1 MTASAA
7 TLRLM
12 ARRMGAGLL
21 LKPMRIVVLDG
32 AGLNPGDLSWKP
44 FEEFGEVTVYPR
56 STPDEVVA
64 RAADADIVFTNKVVF
79 DETVIA
85 SLPNLKYIGV
95 LATGYNVVDTEA
107 AARHG
112 VVVTNIPAYSTDSVA
127 QMTFAHLLNI
137 VTRVDK
143 YATQTRA
150 GRWAQSPDFCYW
162 DEPLHELTGKTF
174 GVVGLGNIGMKV
186 ARLALDFGMD
196 VFAMTSKNAADL
208 PAGIQK
214 TTFEGLL
221 GACDVISLHCP
232 LTPTT
237 RELINARSL
246 AKMRHGAILINTG
259 RGPLVNEAD
268 VAEAL
273 DNGQLG
279 AYAAD
284 VLTDEPPRA
293 DNPLFAQPNA
303 YITPHIAWATVEAR
317 QRLMNIAVANVRA
330 FVENKPINVVSRI

>member
-1 MTASAA
+1 MN
-7 TLRLM
+7 
-12 ARRMGAGLL
+12 
-21 LKPMRIVVLDG
+21 IVVLDG
-32 AGLNPGDLSWKP
+32 TGLNPGDLSWKP
-44 FEEFGEVTVYPR
+44 FEQYGMVTVYPR
-56 STPDEVVA
+56 TTKEEMVE
-64 RAADADIVFTNKVVF
+64 RAAKADIVFTNKVVI
-79 DETVIA
+79 DEKA
-85 SLPNLKYIGV
+85 MDLLPNLKYIGV
-95 LATGYNVVDTEA
+95 MATGYNVVDIEA
-107 AARHG
+107 AASHG
-112 VVVTNIPAYSTDSVA
+112 ITVTNIPAYSTNSVA
-127 QMTFAHLLNI
+127 QMVFAHLLNI
-137 VTRVDK
+137 VNRVDH
-143 YATQTRA
+143 YASLNRN
-150 GRWAQSPDFCYW
+150 GKWSSNPDFCYW
-162 DEPLHELTGKTF
+162 DTPLHELAGKTF

-273 DNGQLG
+273 GNGQLG
-279 AYAAD
+279 AYATD

>member
-237 RELINARSL
+237 RRQLCL
-246 AKMRHGAILINTG
+246 HGH
-259 RGPLVNEAD
+259 
-268 VAEAL
+268 
-273 DNGQLG
+273 Q
-279 AYAAD
+279 
-284 VLTDEPPRA
+284 
-293 DNPLFAQPNA
+293 
-303 YITPHIAWATVEAR
+303 R
-317 QRLMNIAVANVRA
+317 QHGL
-330 FVENKPINVVSRI
+330 